1 MPLAVLDASAVLALL
16 RMEPGWR
23 EIAPLRRRS
32 LLTTVNAAEVAQVLM
47 RVGAAL
53 DRARRIV
60 DEFGA
65 EIVSFDFDLAMRA
78 AALEGVTRLR
88 GLSLGDRACL
98 ALAQRSGLP
107 AITMD
112 KAWAEVAAGVVVR
125 VVR

>member
-1 MPLAVLDASAVLALL
+1 LARNRSAAA
-16 RMEPGWR
+16 P
-23 EIAPLRRRS
+23 IAPDDGERRRGRAGS
-32 LLTTVNAAEVAQVLM
+32 DAGRR
-47 RVGAAL
+47 RVGS
-53 DRARRIV
+53 RAQDL

-88 GLSLGDRACL
+88 GLSLGDRVCL

-112 KAWAEVAAGVVVR
+112 KAWAEVAAGAVVR